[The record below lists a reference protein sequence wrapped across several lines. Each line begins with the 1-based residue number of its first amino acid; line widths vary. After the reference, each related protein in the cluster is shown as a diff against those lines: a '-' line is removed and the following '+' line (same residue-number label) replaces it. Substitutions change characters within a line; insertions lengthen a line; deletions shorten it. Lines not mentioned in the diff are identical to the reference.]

1 MSSGPSTPSRSHDV
15 SVASSPASRDG
26 RTLEERTQSMD
37 YDEQYHYKE
46 NGGKHYKHRTSPNTS
61 QSNLARALKD
71 RIVEHVPDR
80 APHLVPTAVDH
91 RSRYLPGVMYVPMLI
106 LRWLAHPFR
115 LMLGTAENSDE
126 EVHHHS
132 HELGGGGG
140 GGGGNNE
147 HTCT

>member
-1 MSSGPSTPSRSHDV
+1 
-15 SVASSPASRDG
+15 
-26 RTLEERTQSMD
+26 MD
-37 YDEQYHYKE
+37 YDEHYHYKE

-61 QSNLARALKD
+61 QLNLAALKD
-71 RIVEHVPDR
+71 KIVEHVPDH

-132 HELGGGGG
+132 HELGGGG
-140 GGGGNNE
+140 NNE
-147 HTCT
+147 QT